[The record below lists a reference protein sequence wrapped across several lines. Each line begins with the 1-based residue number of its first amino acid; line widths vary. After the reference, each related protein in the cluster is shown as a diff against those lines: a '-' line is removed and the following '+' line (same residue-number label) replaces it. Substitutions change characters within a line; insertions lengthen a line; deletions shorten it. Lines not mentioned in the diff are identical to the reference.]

1 MLEPMGFGA
10 LDRLL
15 SRATTTGCSMSI
27 SETCAR
33 FLAARSHPSY
43 WRSSRQRA
51 WPQRREARTTRFC
64 VRIGAVRPHDNRARR
79 QRVHRIP
86 RSTCRDDRPKR
97 PSFER
102 GGMPERTTLFRKTE
116 AEYFSLEDWTR
127 NQNQHWTEPEKAG
140 LSHLT
145 RRRGG
150 HRRRPDRHGRAV
162 PAVHAFEPTARARRR
177 CPAQGSTRLGMTI
190 LWGRRSVQSDNILGT
205 SSQIR
210 RLCSK
215 GQPSRCE
222 VRAAFRN
229 CASKIDVAGLVADVT
244 RSDRPCYSAAS
255 AKLNGVR
262 LARLPPS
269 PDSYRVL
276 HRRTDHSDP
285 PGNFGY
291 GESLAASKT
300 SPRVLKQPT

>member
-116 AEYFSLEDWTR
+116 AEYFSLEDWT
-127 NQNQHWTEPEKAG
+127 
-140 LSHLT
+140 
-145 RRRGG
+145 
-150 HRRRPDRHGRAV
+150 AV
-162 PAVHAFEPTARARRR
+162 MR
-177 CPAQGSTRLGMTI
+177 
-190 LWGRRSVQSDNILGT
+190 
-205 SSQIR
+205 
-210 RLCSK
+210 
-215 GQPSRCE
+215 E

-229 CASKIDVAGLVADVT
+229 CASKIDVAGLYRRCHPVGPTMLLGSFASPNRSFGAPQEISATGKVSRRAKRVRVSSSSRRRKPWATGGRARANERHST
-244 RSDRPCYSAAS
+244 RGRGDWA
-255 AKLNGVR
+255 
-262 LARLPPS
+262 
-269 PDSYRVL
+269 
-276 HRRTDHSDP
+276 
-285 PGNFGY
+285 
-291 GESLAASKT
+291 
-300 SPRVLKQPT
+300 